1 MARKNNKR
9 NRRRAAF
16 YGINKFDY
24 EVRENLAKR
33 HPSPEEALTEKDKEV
48 ESSPRN
54 AWTEAWTPK
63 ITIVQTIS
71 RKAQADVYE
80 HFKHFKGLETQ
91 TDLKDK
97 MQ

>member
-1 MARKNNKR
+1 MARKNNKK

-24 EVRENLAKR
+24 EARKNLVKGYTPLAKTPIEKEKKVE
-33 HPSPEEALTEKDKEV
+33 PSPGNEQI
-48 ESSPRN
+48 
-54 AWTEAWTPK
+54 EAWAPK
-63 ITIVQTIS
+63 ITVVQTTS
-71 RKAQADVYE
+71 RKAQADVFEY
-80 HFKHFKGLETQ
+80 FKGLETQ